1 MPLPDN
7 ITTIDVRL
15 KYVDINGNQATGNVT
30 FTPSTSLIDPSRG
43 VIINASTIVATLNNG
58 TALVT
63 LPVTDDTDANPIGFT
78 YAVQENIAG
87 GRSYS
92 IALPSTLGTS
102 VNLSQ
107 CAPVVPSAG
116 LNPYATTSQ
125 YASLDT
131 RVTALD
137 TTATTLATYTTS
149 AATAATAAATAN
161 AAATLASQTVAA
173 ATIHPFTLMGV

>member
-1 MPLPDN
+1 MALPDN

-15 KYVDINGNQATGNVT
+15 KYVDINGNQAAGNVT
-30 FTPSTSLIDPSRG
+30 FTPSTSLVDPTRG
-43 VIINASTIVATLNNG
+43 VIVVASTTVVTLTNG

-78 YAVQENIAG
+78 YAVQENIPG

-107 CAPVVPSAG
+107 CTPVIPSAG
-116 LNPYATTSQ
+116 LNPYATNAQ
-125 YASLDT
+125 Y
-131 RVTALD
+131 TALD
-137 TTATTLATYTTS
+137 ARVTTLDNTATTLATYTAS
-149 AATAATAAATAN
+149 ASTAAAAATTAN
-161 AAATLASQTVAA
+161 AAATLASQTVSAT
-173 ATIHPFTLMGV
+173 TIHPFTLMGI